1 MGISTEES
9 QSMSK
14 EFQLV
19 YEDSDL
25 MLMPPKL
32 NTWMSR
38 RSKEKGV
45 LKTVNAK
52 EEALVRTKL

>member
-1 MGISTEES
+1 
-9 QSMSK
+9 MSK

-19 YEDSDL
+19 YEDPDFT
-25 MLMPPKL
+25 LMPPKL

>member
-1 MGISTEES
+1 
-9 QSMSK
+9 MSK